1 MDDVEKE
8 RQVILEELKMY
19 YDTPDDWVDVLLS
32 QTLWPGHPLGKDIA
46 GTPATVEALKR
57 STLLDFYQRAYQP
70 ANCVVVVAGYF
81 DEALVIDAL
90 RTRLA
95 DWSAG
100 SSQTFLPAPQGPLSS
115 RFICEDRPIE
125 QGHLNLNAPG
135 LDRFH
140 PDRYS
145 LALLNTLLGEGMS
158 SRLFLKIREELGLAY
173 DVGSS
178 VGMLADTGMLTIYS
192 GIDPERG
199 PEAVQAILAELNRL
213 TQKPVPAEELHKAR
227 EYLKGRIILSLES
240 SSSQAN
246 WYGQQLLLH
255 QKIETLET
263 ILARYD
269 AVTTAD
275 IQRVAQQLFDP
286 KQFVLAAVGPFG
298 DGEALAK
305 VVDRA

>member
-1 MDDVEKE
+1 
-8 RQVILEELKMY
+8 
-19 YDTPDDWVDVLLS
+19 
-32 QTLWPGHPLGKDIA
+32 
-46 GTPATVEALKR
+46 
-57 STLLDFYQRAYQP
+57 
-70 ANCVVVVAGYF
+70 
-81 DEALVIDAL
+81 
-90 RTRLA
+90 
-95 DWSAG
+95 
-100 SSQTFLPAPQGPLSS
+100 
-115 RFICEDRPIE
+115 
-125 QGHLNLNAPG
+125 LNTPG